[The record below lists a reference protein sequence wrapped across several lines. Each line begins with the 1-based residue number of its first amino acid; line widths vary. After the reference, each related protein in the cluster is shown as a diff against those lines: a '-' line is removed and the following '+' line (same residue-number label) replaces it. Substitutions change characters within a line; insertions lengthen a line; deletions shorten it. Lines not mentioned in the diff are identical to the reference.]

1 MRRCT
6 LLTTL
11 IMLAVA
17 PSAMAKITT
26 IKGCTNCAAC
36 HVGAPN
42 KKKFIPVAAKMVAK
56 YREPMCKACHGW
68 ANGKLTTKAM
78 KMKKK

>member
-1 MRRCT
+1 MRRAA

-11 IMLAVA
+11 LALTMA
-17 PSAMAKITT
+17 PSAMAKIST
-26 IKGCTNCAAC
+26 IKGCSNCAAC

-42 KKKFIPVAAKMVAK
+42 KKKFVPAAAKMFVK
-56 YREPMCKACHGW
+56 YREHMCKACHGW